1 LLHFFESS
9 IEGLILSDLKIKEM
23 LDRYTKAYE
32 TYEMVQKGEA
42 RSIRGSKLFLI
53 LIDSAPLSV
62 EEAKS
67 LMMDLMDAEPY
78 KISRVRL
85 NAQLILIL

>member
-1 LLHFFESS
+1 
-9 IEGLILSDLKIKEM
+9 M